1 MSKYNYFINNTY
13 YIISKKQLI
22 TFNFYNYVFYL
33 LKDNINL
40 VYEVFYCAFYL
51 SSNANNDNLLNLNIY
66 IYKRKLTR
74 LLKWTRLEKNVVIV

>member
-1 MSKYNYFINNTY
+1 M
-13 YIISKKQLI
+13 
-22 TFNFYNYVFYL
+22 FYL

-40 VYEVFYCAFYL
+40 VYVAFYCAFYL
-51 SSNANNDNLLNLNIY
+51 SSNANNDNLLNFN